1 MLKVEYYKELPT
13 EYEPFLVERYDSFLT
28 NCRYIEIYTPNYDL
42 NFMCVYQDDKLIDLL
57 IFGNQ
62 GDTSTCLNS
71 LVDIDQEIVSAC
83 SNKIFEIYPFIKK
96 IVIAASYKNYLLKK
110 SFLFDTTNDF
120 IIRLPHTMDE
130 YFKKLGTKTRQHLK
144 NYKSRLLRE
153 IPSVK
158 FVTKYKDEI
167 EEGMIHKIIE
177 MNISRMIQKG
187 IVPAKEI
194 EEKNNFY
201 RYSLHY
207 GCVAYIEIDG
217 EIVAGC
223 ISTILNKRIFLQVI
237 SHDSRYSK
245 YNVGQLCAVYL
256 IQTAIEKGLLS
267 FHFLWG
273 ENDYKKRLSAIPH
286 IMFSYCIYRKY
297 SLEFYYQ
304 KVKSRIFRFLID
316 FRLSKYS
323 KPIRYAI
330 KYYRRKKWSKQLVV
344 KGTPDL
350 SFSK

>member
-1 MLKVEYYKELPT
+1 MIKVECFKELPT
-13 EYEPFLVERYDSFLT
+13 EYESFLIERYDSLLT

-57 IFGNQ
+57 IYGNE
-62 GDTSTCLNS
+62 GNTSTCLNS
-71 LVDIDQEIVSAC
+71 LVDIDQEIVTAC
-83 SNKIFEIYPFIKK
+83 SDKIFEIYPSVKK
-96 IVIAASYKNYLLKK
+96 IIIAASYKGYLLKK

-120 IIRLPHTMDE
+120 IIRLPQTMDE

-144 NYKSRLLRE
+144 NYKSRLQRD

-158 FVTKYKDEI
+158 FVTKYKEEI
-167 EEGMIHKIIE
+167 QEDVIHKIIE
-177 MNISRMIQKG
+177 MNINRMVQKG

-194 EEKNNFY
+194 QEKDNFY
-201 RYSLHY
+201 KYSLHY

-217 EIVAGC
+217 EVVAGC

-237 SHDSRYSK
+237 SHDSMYSK

-273 ENDYKKRLSAIPH
+273 ENDYKKRLLATPH
-286 IMFSYCIYRKY
+286 IMFSYCIYREY
-297 SLEFYYQ
+297 SLVFYYH
-304 KVKSRIFRFLID
+304 KVKSRILRLLID

-323 KPIRYAI
+323 KPIRYVI
-330 KYYRRKKWSKQLVV
+330 KYYRRKKWNKPLTEKVN
-344 KGTPDL
+344 PDL
-350 SFSK
+350 SYSK